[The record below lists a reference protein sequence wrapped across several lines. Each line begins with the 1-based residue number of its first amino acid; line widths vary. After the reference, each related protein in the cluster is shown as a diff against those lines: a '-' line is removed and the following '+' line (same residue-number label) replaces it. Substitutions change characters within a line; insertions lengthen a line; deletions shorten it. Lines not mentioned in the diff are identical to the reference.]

1 MMISTAALKPGS
13 IGIGVNKQQA
23 YLNMM
28 QEKGFINTRNLQDG
42 VYGTRTEQAVREW
55 QRYANL
61 PIDGEIGNDTW
72 DSIVNKL
79 RDLQIVTNIPVASS
93 SYYLSS
99 GAQGIS
105 VFKMQEYLNEIAAV
119 YNCLR
124 PIPVD
129 GMYGPR
135 TTTMVQQFQYLYD
148 LNIDG
153 VIGKATWDAI
163 VNERNK
169 L

>member
-61 PIDGEIGNDTW
+61 PIDGEIG
-72 DSIVNKL
+72 
-79 RDLQIVTNIPVASS
+79 TNIPVASS

-119 YNCLR
+119 NKCLR

>member
-99 GAQGIS
+99 GAQRIS

-119 YNCLR
+119 NKCLR

>member
-1 MMISTAALKPGS
+1 MISKAALKPGN

-28 QEKGFINTRNLQDG
+28 QEKGFITTRNLQDG

-55 QRYANL
+55 QKYANL

-79 RDLQIVTNIPVASS
+79 RDLQITTNIPVASNTF
-93 SYYLSS
+93 YLSS

-105 VFKMQEYLNEIAAV
+105 VFKMQEYLNEIAAS
-119 YNCLR
+119 NKCLR

-129 GMYGPR
+129 GMYGSR
-135 TTTMVQQFQYLYD
+135 TKTMVQQYQYLYD
-148 LNIDG
+148 LNNDG
-153 VIGKATWDAI
+153 VSGKATWHAI